1 MEKSTR
7 SVPQIGCGKM
17 DRRKM
22 ETMVCVFNVFFFCTE
37 PLRGE
42 EDQQMLHF
50 YKPGEFVTPGVKHLA
65 KKYNV
70 SRRSE
75 VASNTLCDRAALALV

>member
-1 MEKSTR
+1 
-7 SVPQIGCGKM
+7 
-17 DRRKM
+17 
-22 ETMVCVFNVFFFCTE
+22 
-37 PLRGE
+37 
-42 EDQQMLHF
+42 MLHF